1 MGRKEA
7 ELILVGRIEHES
19 VVKEE
24 ASRREG
30 VYSER
35 RREGECVEGEE
46 GQDVSQS

>member
-1 MGRKEA
+1 MGRT
-7 ELILVGRIEHES
+7 EHES

-24 ASRREG
+24 EVSRREG

-46 GQDVSQS
+46 GQNVSQS